1 MIYMEVYM
9 KSIVL
14 DLFIF
19 VFFLGVLLVPILLG
33 LFLSLQIAFGLTRA
47 RQSFFRLLK
56 NGSFLT
62 LRWFGV
68 VLLGIVLH
76 VLLV

>member
-1 MIYMEVYM
+1 M
-9 KSIVL
+9 KSIIL

-47 RQSFFRLLK
+47 RLSFFRLLK
-56 NGSFLT
+56 NGSFLA
-62 LRWFGV
+62 LSWFGV
-68 VLLGIVLH
+68 VLLGIALH